1 MLKNTYNIVG
11 VMSGTSLDGIDFCWV
26 KFSKKEHWSFKILA
40 AETVAYSAEMKT
52 KLNTSIALN
61 SNQLDQLNNE
71 YTNYLG
77 HAIRDFIQ
85 KHQISNLDAVCS
97 HGHTVF
103 HQPEKGITLQIG
115 NLPKLAQQL
124 QQIVV
129 CDFRVQD
136 VAMGGQGAPLVPIGD
151 ALLFAQYD
159 FCLNLGGF
167 ANISFQHNNQ
177 RLAFDVCPANI
188 TLNHYVQSKGY
199 SFDNGGKFAAQGTV
213 HDPLLKALNSLE
225 FYKKTPPKSLGLE
238 WLLSKE
244 FPLVDSFDLD
254 TNSVLRTLVEHTATQ
269 IADVLHRYNLSDGLF
284 TGGGAL
290 NSFLISRIAERSY
303 IKISSAH
310 PDLIHFKEAL
320 IFAFLGVLKL
330 RNEVNCLQS
339 VTGATQD
346 HSSGEIYFPS
356 ID

>member
-1 MLKNTYNIVG
+1 MAKITYNIIG

-26 KFSKKEHWSFKILA
+26 RFTKKEDWDFQILA
-40 AETVAYSAEMKT
+40 TETMAYSNDMYA
-52 KLNTSIALN
+52 KLKSSITL
-61 SNQLDQLNNE
+61 SSDQLDEFNKA
-71 YTNYLG
+71 YTHYLG
-77 HAIRDFIQ
+77 SCINAFIQ
-85 KHQISNLDAVCS
+85 KHQISNLDAVSS

-103 HQPEKGITLQIG
+103 HQPEKGITFQIG
-115 NLPKLAQQL
+115 NLPELAQQL
-124 QQIVV
+124 QHKLV

-177 RLAFDVCPANI
+177 RFAFDICPANI

-199 SFDNGGKFAAQGTV
+199 SFDNGGKFAAQGIV
-213 HDPLLKALNSLE
+213 HDPLLEALNSLE

-238 WLLSKE
+238 WVQSNV

-254 TNSVLRTLVEHTATQ
+254 ANSALRTLVEHTATQ
-269 IADVLHRYNLSDGLF
+269 IADVLHHYNLSDGLF
-284 TGGGAL
+284 TGGGVL
-290 NSFLISRIAERSY
+290 NTFLMARIEQLFGHE
-303 IKISSAH
+303 IKDADS
-310 PDLIHFKEAL
+310 DLIHFKEAL

-330 RNEVNCLQS
+330 RDEVNCLQT
-339 VTGATQD
+339 VTGAKQD
-346 HSSGEIYFPS
+346 HSTGKIYFPS